1 MMVSPATCHDPEG
14 TWDPRTTERRG
25 GVLNILMVYCVCEWR
40 VIRAKETFRASW
52 LVDRIGLS
60 ESRMNLAACRAE
72 TRSPILSMMPCF
84 SHC

>member
-1 MMVSPATCHDPEG
+1 MIQ
-14 TWDPRTTERRG
+14 TERG
-25 GVLNILMVYCVCEWR
+25 FHGLWNGVGAETLQGVLNILMVYCVCEWR

-72 TRSPILSMMPCF
+72 PEAQFFP
-84 SHC
+84 